1 MCEMGN
7 TRAMK
12 RSGEEPP
19 DWERIAAEWV
29 RQLRGKRSQAAFSRK
44 LGYQSSVVHRWESA
58 QAWPT
63 AARFLGACATCGK
76 DVKAA
81 YAAFFLRNPSW
92 LGAHEPASAPAVAAF
107 LRRLQGKLKIVSVAT
122 ASGYSRYAVARW
134 LEGRA
139 QPKLPDFLR
148 LIEAMSRRG
157 LDFIATLGDP
167 AALPSARAPWERLER
182 LRQAAYEET
191 WSHAVLRG
199 LELEGYA
206 EQGQDTAWLSR
217 ALGVDAPRVER
228 ALEVLQTTGQIAR
241 REGRWVPLPAT
252 AVTTGRHPATLGI
265 LTNAWTRVALER
277 VAEHAPGHF
286 GYSLFAVS
294 RADLRRIRDLQLE
307 YLREM
312 QSIIASSTPN
322 ECVGLL
328 CLHLL
333 DLRVGEGN
341 ALAE

>member
-1 MCEMGN
+1 
-7 TRAMK
+7 
-12 RSGEEPP
+12 
-19 DWERIAAEWV
+19 
-29 RQLRGKRSQAAFSRK
+29 
-44 LGYQSSVVHRWESA
+44 
-58 QAWPT
+58 
-63 AARFLGACATCGK
+63 
-76 DVKAA
+76 
-81 YAAFFLRNPSW
+81 
-92 LGAHEPASAPAVAAF
+92 
-107 LRRLQGKLKIVSVAT
+107 
-122 ASGYSRYAVARW
+122 
-134 LEGRA
+134 
-139 QPKLPDFLR
+139 
-148 LIEAMSRRG
+148 
-157 LDFIATLGDP
+157 
-167 AALPSARAPWERLER
+167 
-182 LRQAAYEET
+182 
-191 WSHAVLRG
+191 
-199 LELEGYA
+199 
-206 EQGQDTAWLSR
+206 
-217 ALGVDAPRVER
+217 VER